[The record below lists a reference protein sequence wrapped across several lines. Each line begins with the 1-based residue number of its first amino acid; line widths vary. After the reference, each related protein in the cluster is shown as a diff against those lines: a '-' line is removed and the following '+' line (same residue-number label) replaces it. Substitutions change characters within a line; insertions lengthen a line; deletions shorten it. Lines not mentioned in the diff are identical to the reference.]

1 MSWDEF
7 WQSVSALQLIGWVVG
22 ALAVIAFFVKG
33 WPKLRA
39 FVKVMDALTTLP
51 EFMADTTATLKSQDE
66 KIAEIHH
73 QVQYNNGTSVKDSIE
88 RIEDHLGIERK
99 KPLAVAQPLRS
110 KHVL

>member
-1 MSWDEF
+1 MSSAEF
-7 WQSVSALQLIGWVVG
+7 GRAVSALQPVGWVIG

-73 QVQYNNGTSVKDSIE
+73 EVQYNNGTSVKDSIE

-99 KPLAVAQPLRS
+99 KTTRRRPTT
-110 KHVL
+110 KE

>member
-1 MSWDEF
+1 
-7 WQSVSALQLIGWVVG
+7 
-22 ALAVIAFFVKG
+22 
-33 WPKLRA
+33 
-39 FVKVMDALTTLP
+39 MDALTTLP

-73 QVQYNNGTSVKDSIE
+73 EVQYNNGTSVKDSIE

-99 KPLAVAQPLRS
+99 PSPQPLRS

>member
-1 MSWDEF
+1 
-7 WQSVSALQLIGWVVG
+7 
-22 ALAVIAFFVKG
+22 
-33 WPKLRA
+33 
-39 FVKVMDALTTLP
+39 MDALTTLP

-73 QVQYNNGTSVKDSIE
+73 EVQYNNGTSVKDSIE
-88 RIEDHLGIERK
+88 RIEDHLGIR